1 MRKRKFNKGFTI
13 IEILVTVFILGCVFG
28 ATYFMILRM
37 YEMNVKNKELLN
49 EEIFVN
55 NTYKIFISDPLNFDE
70 NLKLIYDVELVD
82 DRYKIS
88 NIKELTV
95 QVIENEEYIFV
106 YIIKEK
112 EVKEEWVR
120 KKEIP

>member
-13 IEILVTVFILGCVFG
+13 IEILVTVFILGCVSG

-37 YEMNVKNKELLN
+37 YEMNVKNKEILN

>member
-13 IEILVTVFILGCVFG
+13 IEILVTVFILGCVSG

-37 YEMNVKNKELLN
+37 YEMNVKNKEILN

-55 NTYKIFISDPLNFDE
+55 NTFKIFISDPLNFDE

>member
-13 IEILVTVFILGCVFG
+13 IEILVTVFILGCVSG

-37 YEMNVKNKELLN
+37 YEMNVKNKEILN

-112 EVKEEWVR
+112 EVKEECVR

>member
-13 IEILVTVFILGCVFG
+13 IEILVTVFILGCVSG
-28 ATYFMILRM
+28 ATYYMILRM
-37 YEMNVKNKELLN
+37 YEMNVKNKEILN